1 MADVVE
7 FQALE
12 VCLELARLSAIGVHR
27 VRHDVAGLVD
37 LVDDDL
43 GDAVGNKSLD
53 SERNSDAQPV
63 DQGLV
68 LGAIVGRLVVDL

>member
-1 MADVVE
+1 MKL
-7 FQALE
+7 QGLE
-12 VCLELARLSAIGVHR
+12 VGLKLAYLGAVSVHQILL
-27 VRHDVAGLVD
+27 DVARLVD

-43 GDAVGNKSLD
+43 GVAANDEPLD
-53 SERNSDAQPV
+53 SQENDDARSM